1 MTIRMVIIGR
11 RKAGLSHEACVEY
24 LEAEHIPLVKQVP
37 RLQRFTTALPLDHE
51 EAGYDEMAELWFES
65 YADLKEAMQ
74 SAEWQ
79 RVLADAENFVDLDET
94 VILTVDSQTVR
105 YQSVPEG
112 V

>member
-11 RKAGLSHEACVEY
+11 RKAGFSHEDFVEY
-24 LEAEHIPLVKQVP
+24 LEAEHIPLVKQLP
-37 RLQRFTTALPLDHE
+37 RLQRFTTAFPLDPE
-51 EAGYDEMAELWFES
+51 EAGYDEMAELWFETPT
-65 YADLKEAMQ
+65 DLEETME
-74 SAEWQ
+74 SAEWE

-94 VILTVDSQTVR
+94 VIVTVDSQTIR